1 MIPIVDYM
9 RLGYDMKYGLDL
21 WLIEYAKREKKP
33 LLELESQLAQLQLMG
48 NMPDA
53 LQEAFLDNAL
63 RTIEQDRTAE
73 QVTGIVN
80 AWQLGDPV
88 LLQDLVTQAAQG
100 MRQTERLDE
109 YLLHNRHPGMLKKLE
124 SYLASGEIHF
134 VAVGALHLVGPRGL
148 IALLRQKGFAVKQL

>member
-1 MIPIVDYM
+1 
-9 RLGYDMKYGLDL
+9 
-21 WLIEYAKREKKP
+21 
-33 LLELESQLAQLQLMG
+33 
-48 NMPDA
+48 
-53 LQEAFLDNAL
+53 
-63 RTIEQDRTAE
+63 
-73 QVTGIVN
+73 
-80 AWQLGDPV
+80 
-88 LLQDLVTQAAQG
+88 